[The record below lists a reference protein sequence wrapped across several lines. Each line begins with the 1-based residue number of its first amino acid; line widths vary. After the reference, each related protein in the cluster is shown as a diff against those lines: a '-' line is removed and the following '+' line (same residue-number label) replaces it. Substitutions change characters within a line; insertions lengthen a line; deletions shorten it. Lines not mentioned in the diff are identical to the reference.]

1 MIRCTDRLLE
11 NFMKNKIIVIV
22 FGKLKSYYKR
32 RIKNKGWRRFLI
44 FSSIIH
50 AIIRIFL
57 LFLTFLET
65 SLKRVSILLINNVSV
80 VEWIYLYSSTDNF
93 LGRKFYQKKKKIVI
107 VLKLKSANYKWRIKD
122 KGWRRFLI
130 FSSIIH
136 AIIRIFLF
144 ESLIFLE
151 NGLKRV
157 SISLINNIILLNEN
171 KIVVIVFGKLIST
184 NYNRWI
190 TNKG

>member
-32 RIKNKGWRRFLI
+32 RIKN
-44 FSSIIH
+44 
-50 AIIRIFL
+50 
-57 LFLTFLET
+57 
-65 SLKRVSILLINNVSV
+65 
-80 VEWIYLYSSTDNF
+80 
-93 LGRKFYQKKKKIVI
+93 
-107 VLKLKSANYKWRIKD
+107 

-184 NYNRWI
+184 NYNR
-190 TNKG
+190 